1 MRLIRPELQR
11 HPSLFVYRYSHVG
24 CRFRTVAWMSLKL
37 GGGKKG
43 AVTVCA
49 SGGGAMAVKGDS
61 HTWQT
66 LRYVCSTRP
75 VWRSQTELFSEWVL
89 SASKN
94 SGLLDMDDYV
104 LQP

>member
-1 MRLIRPELQR
+1 
-11 HPSLFVYRYSHVG
+11 
-24 CRFRTVAWMSLKL
+24 
-37 GGGKKG
+37 
-43 AVTVCA
+43 
-49 SGGGAMAVKGDS
+49 MAVKGDS

-66 LRYVCSTRP
+66 LPYVCSTRP

-104 LQP
+104 LQTLIVWQHFIPKKICCLLHEATYTIYNYYSI